1 MNKLTA
7 PSNPRSLLKMIFF
20 MVILFPTLISAQDLE
35 FSIPFSVTDGVNTLE
50 LTVAV
55 SPEGSS
61 TEFVEGL
68 DALAPPAP
76 PDGAFDA
83 RMKVNGTSYFTKH
96 FDNSMTEKTAT
107 FEYSPE
113 NGEGPIVISW
123 DAGALSAAGTFTIT
137 DTFNGSFFTQSM
149 NDLGG
154 SFTVP
159 SPGLIQGGFN
169 LVFTPSEDGPP
180 EPPGGLSFAIPF
192 GVSDGVNSLDLTVGV
207 DPNGSSTDFVEELD
221 ALAPP
226 APPDGA
232 FDARMKVNGTSY
244 FTKYFD
250 NSISEK
256 TATFEYVAESGEG
269 PIVITWD
276 AGALSAAGTF
286 TITDTFNGSFFTQN
300 LNDLDGSFTVPS
312 PGLIQ
317 SGFNLVFTP
326 FADFVDV
333 VANAPVFSPAGGT
346 YEGSVEVSMSTTSPG
361 ADIFYT
367 LDGSDPTTS
376 STLYAGPIS
385 IAETT
390 TVKAVAGGPEYL
402 TSEISMAIYTIEG
415 DEPPGELS
423 FAIPFA
429 VSDGVNSLNLT
440 VGVDPNG
447 SSTDFV
453 EELDALAPP
462 APPDGAFD
470 ARMKV
475 NGTSYFTKYFDN
487 SITEKTATFE
497 YSAESGEGPIVIT
510 WDAEALSAVGT
521 FTITDTFNGTFFTQS
536 LNDLDGSFTVPSPGL
551 IQDGF
556 NLVFTPS
563 GEEPPNPPSDPV
575 AATPVFSP
583 AGGTYTGSVE
593 VSISTTSAGASV
605 YYTLDGSTP
614 TTASTQYTG
623 PISLSE
629 TTTVKAIAGGTG
641 FTNSAVTEAT
651 YTIEGDEP
659 PGGLTFTLPF
669 NVSDGVNDLDLTVG
683 VDPNGSSTDFVE
695 GLDQLAPP
703 APPDGAFDARMKV
716 NGTSYFTKYF
726 DNSISEKTATFEYVA
741 ESGEGPIVITWDAE
755 ALSAVGTFT
764 ITDTFNGT
772 FFTQS
777 LNDLDGSFTVPSP
790 GLIQDGFSLVFTP
803 SGNGVDPI
811 AATPVFTPAGGTY
824 NGSVDVTLSA
834 SSAGTSIYY
843 TLDGTDPTSAST
855 QYNGPISLSETTTVK
870 AIASGEGFRDSQIAT
885 AEYIITN
892 DFVFTLAFYVTDG
905 VNSQNLIIGSD
916 PGANSTA
923 YVEELDQL
931 APPAPPD
938 GAFDARLKVNG
949 TSYFAKYFDNQLV
962 ENTARFEFSASNGNG
977 PIELYWDAEA
987 LDIVGTFTIEDTF
1000 GGTIFSQDVSELNGF
1015 FAVPESGVISDA
1027 FNLVFTPNGEETDPI
1042 ASTPVIMPEGGS
1054 SMVYEES
1061 VDVTITAE
1069 TPGSSIYYTTDGS
1082 VPDTDSNLY
1091 TSTLTLT
1098 ESSTVKA
1105 IAVANGFRQSFIA
1118 ETKYVVKQR
1127 AETPQISPEAGTYVE
1142 NVSVTIS
1149 TGSEGANIYYT
1160 LDGSTPNEQSAVYD
1174 GPLSVSSSLTVK
1186 AIAGGG
1192 EFLPSDVVEAAY
1204 EILIIAEA
1212 PVVSP
1217 DAGTYVDEVEITLST
1232 PTEGASIFYTLDGS
1246 DPTVE
1251 SSQYEGAL
1259 VLTESTTVKAIAG
1272 GVGFVTSDIV
1282 EAVYE
1287 VLITAEQPMI
1297 FPESGTYVDVVEISM
1312 STQTDGASIWYTT
1325 DGSTPT
1331 PNANSQLYTE
1341 AFSITE
1347 SATVKAIAGG
1357 EGFATSEVTE
1367 AEYEVLITAEA
1378 PLFSAVAGTYADSVE
1393 VTLSSETPGV
1403 SIYYTT
1409 DGEDPSTGSTLYTS
1423 PLLITET
1430 TTLKAIAAG
1439 DGYVTSDVSEAEY
1452 LIVDYYLD
1460 MQVSDENSALI
1471 VLRVGTAGDASTIFN
1486 PLYDQLAPPPPPD
1499 GAFDARVKVDG
1510 VSYFTKYQPTIE
1522 TVREWSL
1529 EFAPSSGGAPITIT
1543 WDPAQLS
1550 SEGTFTLRDVVNG
1563 MFVDVDMRAQSEL
1576 VVSDAFIT
1584 ELTLSHKLFVEIDQD
1599 YLFNWNLVSVPVVA
1613 EDNGYQSLFPL
1624 ASEGTL
1630 FSFSVNYEAQ
1640 ETLEP
1645 GKGYWLRMDEDDTV
1659 TFTGEE
1665 ISSSTLNLQANWN
1678 IIGSISEESVIED
1691 PDQIVV
1697 PGTLFGFGINY
1708 VAEDRV
1714 ESGRGYWL
1722 ATFEAGD
1729 VTLVPSGGA
1738 GLAGAAG
1745 ADIDVS
1751 ATSGSNSGNAVVSMF
1766 NPVRSPEVLDRFR
1779 SLRFVRGDGKLS
1791 VDESQSVSLG
1801 EVYFGGSFD
1810 RDVHPLQM
1818 QLPPVPPA
1826 GSFDVRTEEHGWI
1839 SEESSVLV
1847 RFQSSMVSEQH
1858 DGTQGSNQG
1867 NTGEVMQTSLSIVI
1881 TEGARVGANVGT
1893 EGSESDGYAEGLGD
1907 GLGGTVAYRV
1917 QFLDAQRQPLSP
1929 VQVMSG
1935 VQMGEFDQSYK
1946 QGSGHGSEYIHD
1958 GVGNQALE
1966 VPAGT
1971 AWISVEIVAAGD
1983 ELPAEFALGQNY
1995 PNPFN
2000 PSTTIEYAL
2009 PEVADVRLEVYN
2021 MLGQRVA
2028 TLVDAKQQ
2036 AAGSYNVVLDASNLS
2051 SGMYIYRITAGNFTQ
2066 TRKMMLI
2073 K

>member
-1 MNKLTA
+1 
-7 PSNPRSLLKMIFF
+7 
-20 MVILFPTLISAQDLE
+20 
-35 FSIPFSVTDGVNTLE
+35 
-50 LTVAV
+50 
-55 SPEGSS
+55 
-61 TEFVEGL
+61 
-68 DALAPPAP
+68 
-76 PDGAFDA
+76 
-83 RMKVNGTSYFTKH
+83 
-96 FDNSMTEKTAT
+96 
-107 FEYSPE
+107 
-113 NGEGPIVISW
+113 
-123 DAGALSAAGTFTIT
+123 
-137 DTFNGSFFTQSM
+137 
-149 NDLGG
+149 
-154 SFTVP
+154 
-159 SPGLIQGGFN
+159 
-169 LVFTPSEDGPP
+169 
-180 EPPGGLSFAIPF
+180 
-192 GVSDGVNSLDLTVGV
+192 
-207 DPNGSSTDFVEELD
+207 
-221 ALAPP
+221 
-226 APPDGA
+226 
-232 FDARMKVNGTSY
+232 
-244 FTKYFD
+244 
-250 NSISEK
+250 
-256 TATFEYVAESGEG
+256 
-269 PIVITWD
+269 
-276 AGALSAAGTF
+276 
-286 TITDTFNGSFFTQN
+286 
-300 LNDLDGSFTVPS
+300 
-312 PGLIQ
+312 
-317 SGFNLVFTP
+317 
-326 FADFVDV
+326 
-333 VANAPVFSPAGGT
+333 
-346 YEGSVEVSMSTTSPG
+346 
-361 ADIFYT
+361 
-367 LDGSDPTTS
+367 
-376 STLYAGPIS
+376 
-385 IAETT
+385 
-390 TVKAVAGGPEYL
+390 
-402 TSEISMAIYTIEG
+402 
-415 DEPPGELS
+415 
-423 FAIPFA
+423 
-429 VSDGVNSLNLT
+429 
-440 VGVDPNG
+440 
-447 SSTDFV
+447 
-453 EELDALAPP
+453 
-462 APPDGAFD
+462 
-470 ARMKV
+470 
-475 NGTSYFTKYFDN
+475 
-487 SITEKTATFE
+487 
-497 YSAESGEGPIVIT
+497 
-510 WDAEALSAVGT
+510 
-521 FTITDTFNGTFFTQS
+521 
-536 LNDLDGSFTVPSPGL
+536 
-551 IQDGF
+551 
-556 NLVFTPS
+556 
-563 GEEPPNPPSDPV
+563 
-575 AATPVFSP
+575 
-583 AGGTYTGSVE
+583 
-593 VSISTTSAGASV
+593 
-605 YYTLDGSTP
+605 
-614 TTASTQYTG
+614 
-623 PISLSE
+623 
-629 TTTVKAIAGGTG
+629 
-641 FTNSAVTEAT
+641 
-651 YTIEGDEP
+651 
-659 PGGLTFTLPF
+659 
-669 NVSDGVNDLDLTVG
+669 
-683 VDPNGSSTDFVE
+683 
-695 GLDQLAPP
+695 
-703 APPDGAFDARMKV
+703 
-716 NGTSYFTKYF
+716 
-726 DNSISEKTATFEYVA
+726 
-741 ESGEGPIVITWDAE
+741 
-755 ALSAVGTFT
+755 
-764 ITDTFNGT
+764 
-772 FFTQS
+772 
-777 LNDLDGSFTVPSP
+777 DLDGSFTVPSP

-892 DFVFTLAFYVTDG
+892 DFAFTLAFYVTDG

-1160 LDGSTPNEQSAVYD
+1160 LDGSTPNEQSTVYD
-1174 GPLSVSSSLTVK
+1174 GPLSLSSSVFVQ

-1192 EFLPSDVVEAAY
+1192 EFLPSDVAEAAY
-1204 EILIIAEA
+1204 DILIIAEA

-1217 DAGTYVDEVEITLST
+1217 DAGTYVDEVEVTLST

-1378 PLFSAVAGTYADSVE
+1378 PLFSSVAGTYADSVE
-1393 VTLSSETPGV
+1393 IALSSETPGV

-1460 MQVSDENSALI
+1460 MQVSDENDASI
-1471 VLRVGTAGDASTIFN
+1471 TLRLGTAGDASTIFN

-1599 YLFNWNLVSVPVVA
+1599 YLFNWNLVSVPVLA

-1645 GKGYWLRMDEDDTV
+1645 GTGYWLRMDEDDTV

-1665 ISSSTLNLQANWN
+1665 ISSSMLNLQANWN

-1738 GLAGAAG
+1738 GLAGG
-1745 ADIDVS
+1745 A
-1751 ATSGSNSGNAVVSMF
+1751 
-1766 NPVRSPEVLDRFR
+1766 
-1779 SLRFVRGDGKLS
+1779 
-1791 VDESQSVSLG
+1791 
-1801 EVYFGGSFD
+1801 
-1810 RDVHPLQM
+1810 
-1818 QLPPVPPA
+1818 
-1826 GSFDVRTEEHGWI
+1826 
-1839 SEESSVLV
+1839 
-1847 RFQSSMVSEQH
+1847 
-1858 DGTQGSNQG
+1858 
-1867 NTGEVMQTSLSIVI
+1867 
-1881 TEGARVGANVGT
+1881 
-1893 EGSESDGYAEGLGD
+1893 
-1907 GLGGTVAYRV
+1907 
-1917 QFLDAQRQPLSP
+1917 
-1929 VQVMSG
+1929 
-1935 VQMGEFDQSYK
+1935 
-1946 QGSGHGSEYIHD
+1946 
-1958 GVGNQALE
+1958 
-1966 VPAGT
+1966 
-1971 AWISVEIVAAGD
+1971 
-1983 ELPAEFALGQNY
+1983 
-1995 PNPFN
+1995 
-2000 PSTTIEYAL
+2000 
-2009 PEVADVRLEVYN
+2009 
-2021 MLGQRVA
+2021 
-2028 TLVDAKQQ
+2028 
-2036 AAGSYNVVLDASNLS
+2036 
-2051 SGMYIYRITAGNFTQ
+2051 
-2066 TRKMMLI
+2066 
-2073 K
+2073 